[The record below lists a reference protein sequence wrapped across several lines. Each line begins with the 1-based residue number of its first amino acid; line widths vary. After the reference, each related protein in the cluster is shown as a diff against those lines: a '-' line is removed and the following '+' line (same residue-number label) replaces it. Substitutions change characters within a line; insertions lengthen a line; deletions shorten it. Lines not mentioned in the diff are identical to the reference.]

1 MTGRFLCSVSHN
13 EDEPLAVQDYEV
25 QKMRHPAQVSTYIKQ
40 QHMTALAGVRGYRPD
55 KALLGFYASME
66 HLCSIAGPLMN
77 YINLSAIITAIAVL
91 WSSVQANSSFKPSA
105 NMIDFAEA
113 EQAGNSHDKQQLSGQ
128 RQAHPVYLLTSGT

>member
-13 EDEPLAVQDYEV
+13 EDEPLAMQDYGV
-25 QKMRHPAQVSTYIKQ
+25 RHPAQISTYIKQ
-40 QHMTALAGVRGYRPD
+40 QHATALAGVRGYRPD
-55 KALLGFYASME
+55 KALLGLYASME

-113 EQAGNSHDKQQLSGQ
+113 EQARNPHDKQQLSGQ
-128 RQAHPVYLLTSGT
+128 RQAHPAYLLTSGI